1 MVISQYCLSSGAT
14 VRVSHSA
21 SGMSCGGPENARQT
35 LYTAYR
41 CLSRSEASSG
51 GKFLR
56 SMYSAAA
63 ALKSACAKSPVNVV
77 PAGRSPALPLTRITG
92 WFSIAVAAQP
102 VRRRTSSA
110 ASPMYQRETSSWS

>member
-1 MVISQYCLSSGAT
+1 MVISQYCLSSEAT

-21 SGMSCGGPENARQT
+21 SGMSCGGPENARQM

-41 CLSRSEASSG
+41 CLSRASEASSG
-51 GKFLR
+51 GRFLR
-56 SMYSAAA
+56 SICSAAA

-92 WFSIAVAAQP
+92 GSASRS
-102 VRRRTSSA
+102 RRSR
-110 ASPMYQRETSSWS
+110 